1 MRIYLDASP
10 IIYWVEKV
18 AAYYAQVD
26 ARIKQAG
33 VTLAS
38 SHLALMECLIL
49 PLRQGQSG
57 LKQDYDDFFA
67 TQLTELVPFTESVFR
82 MAADIR
88 ARHNFRTPDALHLA
102 AALAAACDVFLTND
116 AGLKAFPQITVEV
129 VS

>member
-18 AAYYAQVD
+18 AAYYPQVD

-33 VTLAS
+33 ITLTS

-67 TQLTELVPFTESVFR
+67 TQVNQLVPFTESIFR
-82 MAADIR
+82 KAADIR
-88 ARHNFRTPDALHLA
+88 AQHNFRTPDALHLA
-102 AALAAACDVFLTND
+102 AALASASDMFLTND